1 MPLTVS
7 YDALFCSKQF
17 EYIYAF
23 IALSDRTP
31 TPSLAVWCSDV
42 LCSLHSQ
49 SCCCVVAKQKIKM
62 AGARLFQV
70 RKVMLSF
77 HTQPVNICQL

>member
-42 LCSLHSQ
+42 LCSLQSQ

-62 AGARLFQV
+62 AGAHDCFKLE
-70 RKVMLSF
+70 KSCF
-77 HTQPVNICQL
+77 HFIHNP